1 MTKEQED
8 KRKILSEMSLKDA
21 ISRCGE
27 LQLTF
32 DDVCWLMAE
41 KTDPEKLMIDLQNPE
56 SNAYSWYQEGVAEG
70 NLKLNIDLEANVGDP
85 KAKDAYKHLSAER
98 RRQAINKKMEDLFG
112 L

>member
-1 MTKEQED
+1 MENNED

-41 KTDPEKLMIDLQNPE
+41 KTNHKCSKPE
-56 SNAYSWYQEGVAEG
+56 
-70 NLKLNIDLEANVGDP
+70 NLLLLTVSKRYFFD
-85 KAKDAYKHLSAER
+85 K
-98 RRQAINKKMEDLFG
+98 F
-112 L
+112 